1 MYLSGVKWRTKQF
14 FSWIAKYLGIT
25 FLTREETINYL
36 LPYQQGFHPVSKLP
50 LSSVVNSANGS
61 EIIFETKIAVTET
74 SYTWAY
80 PSVERKATLLQCGNI
95 LTDGRVLCADYDN
108 QHLLKDSFN
117 ANKRRTYEAGTLIAP
132 FGQYLDGIYY
142 GGYYDYLFLVAAKLC
157 RIEQDSPNI
166 LFRDSVVSYPLF
178 DTLYERE
185 LLNYLGFTADRILD
199 SRHYNVR
206 FDTCLLGNN
215 GNWFYPNESDVSALR
230 QRLFPLI
237 QDQTAKRERLYI
249 SRSGRR
255 RIANE
260 DALISLLQ
268 QYDFTIVEDKPRSLS
283 EQLSLYHKA
292 SFIIGPHGASFSNI
306 IWCQPGTH
314 LFELFSPNYAPDH
327 FQYLAQLT
335 GLGYSAYWHDKKLNK
350 STWPESLSEDMTI
363 SISDIERSLNEHF
376 EALHLKAAL

>member
-1 MYLSGVKWRTKQF
+1 MYFSGVKRRMKQF
-14 FSWIAKYLGIT
+14 FSWIANYLGIT
-25 FLTREETINYL
+25 FLTREETISFL
-36 LPYQQGFHPVSKLP
+36 LPYQQGFHPANRLP
-50 LSSVVNSANGS
+50 LSNVVNNANDT
-61 EIIFETKIAVTET
+61 ETIFEAKLAEGEP
-74 SYTWAY
+74 SYTWVY
-80 PSVERKATLLQCGNI
+80 PSVERKATLLRCGNI

-108 QHLLKDSFN
+108 QHLLKDSFRG
-117 ANKRRTYEAGTLIAP
+117 NKRRTYEANTLIAP

-157 RIEQDSPNI
+157 RIEQDSLNI
-166 LFRDSVVSYPLF
+166 LFTDSVVSYPLF

-185 LLNYLGFTADRILD
+185 FLYYLGFTPDRILD

-215 GNWFYPNESDVSALR
+215 GNWFYPNAADVNVLR

-237 QDQTAKRERLYI
+237 QNQTAKRERLYI

-260 DALISLLQ
+260 DELVKLLQ
-268 QYDFTIVEDKPRSLS
+268 NYDFTIVEDNPRSLS

-327 FQYLAQLT
+327 FQYLARLT
-335 GLGYSAYWHDKKLNK
+335 GLSYSAYWHGKKLYK
-350 STWPESLSEDMTI
+350 SAWPESLSEDMTI
-363 SISDIERSLNEHF
+363 SVSEIERSLNEHF